1 MFNYICSWRGLRNWS
16 SVGQCFQIEGNRC
29 SSYEQFKIIQI
40 GRESNSAYSLSIQ
53 DGILSGPD
61 DLKGFNDFSI
71 LGKY

>member
-1 MFNYICSWRGLRNWS
+1 MDLGIGAVLDI
-16 SVGQCFQIEGNRC
+16 FQIEGNRC